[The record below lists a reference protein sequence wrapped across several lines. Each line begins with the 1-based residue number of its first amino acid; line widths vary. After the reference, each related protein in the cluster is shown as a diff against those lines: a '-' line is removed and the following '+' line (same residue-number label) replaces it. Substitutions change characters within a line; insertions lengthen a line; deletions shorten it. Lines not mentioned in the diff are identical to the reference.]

1 MDDFNANAKS
11 MWHFGLGIEISVVT
25 RKFLGFVYVEIKQY
39 LRIEINGKW
48 LIM

>member
-1 MDDFNANAKS
+1 MDDFNVNAMS
-11 MWHFGLGIEISVVT
+11 MWHFGLGIEISVVP

-39 LRIEINGKW
+39 LSIEINGKR